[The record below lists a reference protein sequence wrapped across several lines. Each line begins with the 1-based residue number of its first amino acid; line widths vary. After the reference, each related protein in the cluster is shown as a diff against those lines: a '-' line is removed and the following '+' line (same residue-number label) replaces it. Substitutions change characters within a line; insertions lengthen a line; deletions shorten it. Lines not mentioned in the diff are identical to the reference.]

1 MKAFSSI
8 AAHRD
13 IYHLAEKMGVSLLG
27 PLLSA
32 RPSHNFT
39 VLLFF
44 KNLSVKCYIQYFYL
58 IML

>member
-32 RPSHNFT
+32 RPSHNF
-39 VLLFF
+39 F